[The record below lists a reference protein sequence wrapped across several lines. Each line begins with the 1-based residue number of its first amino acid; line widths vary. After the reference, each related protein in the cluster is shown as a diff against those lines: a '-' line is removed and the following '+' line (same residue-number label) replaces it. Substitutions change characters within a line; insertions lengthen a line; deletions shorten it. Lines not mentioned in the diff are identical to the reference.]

1 MSAFCHK
8 CGDDL
13 LPDDPPKYHR
23 ACLATEVFTSYTTRG
38 GDYNHAVIEGE
49 STAVCGVV
57 VHNNKSDPFKLDS
70 PWSCKR
76 CVKVLSKR
84 DRTAPVVVHGG
95 SHSGGK
101 MHMTEQQNKALLEK
115 DPDYVT
121 KLMTPANMPGKSTH
135 VFTGA
140 FEHESELP
148 NIKLKC
154 DKCGRPHWNVKQ
166 AREHTCGQPPQYKST
181 DIAEFVALGYRRTSR
196 KFGIISRVDR
206 PDWKEF
212 LARKGMLIGP
222 EREGNGAD
230 HYRACYSKDKITLE
244 PPSLALEVPTSGHDP
259 VGFIPKDQLEQKLAD
274 AYAAE
279 CAECGRMRTT
289 LEVKS
294 LRPLTPE
301 WQTLVINGVGVIEFE
316 LGTELAGKVF
326 RALRI
331 TPEP

>member
-1 MSAFCHK
+1 MSRCYE
-8 CGDDL
+8 CGEPPAHEVLSALEAWFKAYPGTIPFLRELIRHVCEDKYCAAIGDL
-13 LPDDPPKYHR
+13 
-23 ACLATEVFTSYTTRG
+23 C
-38 GDYNHAVIEGE
+38 AVIENM
-49 STAVCGVV
+49 
-57 VHNNKSDPFKLDS
+57 HIKS
-70 PWSCKR
+70 
-76 CVKVLSKR
+76 VGT
-84 DRTAPVVVHGG
+84 RTRPAIYGG

-115 DPDYVT
+115 DPDYVA
-121 KLMTPANMPGKSTH
+121 KLMTPANMPGNSTH

-140 FEHESELP
+140 FGHESELP

-230 HYRACYSKDKITLE
+230 HYRAVYSKDKITLE